1 MTARSALR
9 EMRPLVEPLEIPMI
23 LAALPHRPD
32 WSSPPD
38 RQFMNNWRQYLKWE
52 EGNPLQLEDK
62 NALQAR
68 ILFAHRKSLVH
79 LRFYP
84 EAWSVFRL
92 SIPPGSSLKAI
103 RSLASNYCKQIGKTE
118 ESLKMLKEGFAAN
131 DTRSAQLLSC

>member
-23 LAALPHRPD
+23 LASLPHRPD

-62 NALQAR
+62 NALQSR

-84 EAWSVFRL
+84 EAWCVVKSLDIPYPLMMMVQVFGL
-92 SIPPGSSLKAI
+92 ELFKA
-103 RSLASNYCKQIGKTE
+103 
-118 ESLKMLKEGFAAN
+118 
-131 DTRSAQLLSC
+131 DW